1 MVKFYENTFYKK
13 KNIKKNARGFK
24 YLKVKNMS
32 RIKTE
37 RPKKFENLNFLKPL
51 F

>member
-24 YLKVKNMS
+24 YLKVKTCQELK
-32 RIKTE
+32 RKG
-37 RPKKFENLNFLKPL
+37 PKSLKI
-51 F
+51 